1 MLKIVDLILYYKNSH
16 NEKTAEEIIKIIL
29 PMITN
34 KAKLVRSD
42 YREDIIQDLKM
53 NVFSVIELAIYK
65 KIELPESLFIKDNL
79 CLLETN
85 NFSEETLNQVFKNK
99 YIKNF
104 IKEVGTDIL
113 KNAFISKKGYIKFKN
128 NFEKFNF
135 RNQFFNI
142 LSKRFDSV
150 LATFYRNNMS
160 YFTKEKI
167 ILNKLTEEGNE
178 FIDFI
183 PDNSPKKV
191 SFEQLGMSKKDIEF
205 LKLFIDGDKVYSQT
219 EVAKILGTSQQY
231 ISKKIKEIRN
241 KYKEMIK
248 N

>member
-104 IKEVGTDIL
+104 IKEAGTDIL